1 LREHYGNWINDSG
14 QMVLARVNIG
24 GKIFNVANKSDL
36 LAIEKVMTLQ
46 RMQ

>member
-1 LREHYGNWINDSG
+1 
-14 QMVLARVNIG
+14 MVLARVNIG